1 MLKRL
6 ILIFTLICMIFSL
19 GGCHFSIR
27 DTVESN
33 EASLPPLRIDSSLVC
48 SIESID
54 GNRLLV
60 LVLEGNSN
68 YDKDDE
74 LYVTY
79 ETVAKDETIQ
89 KNDVISFEYN
99 YVTDVAAVKNTPH
112 IMTEQIAVIPNYVPP
127 TTEAEDTET
136 TIE

>member
-6 ILIFTLICMIFSL
+6 ILIFALICMIFSL

-27 DTVESN
+27 DAVESN

-79 ETVAKDETIQ
+79 ETVAKDQTIQ
-89 KNDVISFEYN
+89 KNDVITFEYN

-127 TTEAEDTET
+127 TTEAEDTEA